1 MTSLKKAQAFLGFL
15 MAAAAI
21 GTVVL
26 VSRPAPEPID
36 RFWFWVGIVGG
47 PLAMAGLLWLFIG
60 LERTRI
66 ATDGE
71 GWIAWAKATVKMW
84 RCPHPASSLVFL
96 YKTGGDRNNQVTNR
110 CIHRCTNCGATLYLS
125 QRIEVSND

>member
-60 LERTRI
+60 LERARPRVTI
-66 ATDGE
+66 G
-71 GWIAWAKATVKMW
+71 
-84 RCPHPASSLVFL
+84 
-96 YKTGGDRNNQVTNR
+96 KTGCAGCMRLGT
-110 CIHRCTNCGATLYLS
+110 CGLRS
-125 QRIEVSND
+125 KQEGSW

>member
-71 GWIAWAKATVKMW
+71 GWIAWAKATVRRTTSGCGNSVATMGN
-84 RCPHPASSLVFL
+84 PAAC
-96 YKTGGDRNNQVTNR
+96 RR
-110 CIHRCTNCGATLYLS
+110 
-125 QRIEVSND
+125 